1 MFLVIALQLA
11 WVNILCEPYIG
22 KIPQDGNFGQNVSLF
37 RCRSI
42 SSTNPGQISNL
53 TTQSLHLMCLVQ
65 IMTAEDKG
73 ILGVGWPCHQFCPLS
88 VFCKSELLQRCIS
101 AAMAPSSCVD
111 NRLRGTKIMTQII
124 YEIFFLLSMF
134 VHGQKIFMKKKPQ
147 PAKLLVWFPHYRV
160 KNQKGWLPITKL
172 NNIGWENYDPGLLL
186 VDWFYWHVGHWGSLV

>member
-1 MFLVIALQLA
+1 MQTWPGTSICISWFPDYKFSFLRDLEVHI
-11 WVNILCEPYIG
+11 W
-22 KIPQDGNFGQNVSLF
+22 DGNFGQNVSLF

-88 VFCKSELLQRCIS
+88 VFCKSESLQRCIS

-134 VHGQKIFMKKKPQ
+134 VHGQKIFVKKSPNR
-147 PAKLLVWFPHYRV
+147 PNYLFDFP
-160 KNQKGWLPITKL
+160 I
-172 NNIGWENYDPGLLL
+172 IG
-186 VDWFYWHVGHWGSLV
+186 

>member
-1 MFLVIALQLA
+1 M
-11 WVNILCEPYIG
+11 
-22 KIPQDGNFGQNVSLF
+22 SLF

-134 VHGQKIFMKKKPQ
+134 IHGQKIFLQHIFFLLSLFPKLIGTSKLRRQFYSKP
-147 PAKLLVWFPHYRV
+147 PNILLVGILVGWPSYLPPKSFVLVHY
-160 KNQKGWLPITKL
+160 KTSI
-172 NNIGWENYDPGLLL
+172 
-186 VDWFYWHVGHWGSLV
+186 